1 MSLQPP
7 ISKWVFGANIV
18 TVSSLSIRHRNPA
31 IWVAKLIVS
40 TSSQPLAQVSVVD
53 GDEGDCNVVDF
64 CRLATMT
71 DASISPKTV
80 YQDEAWRRTII
91 DTGPNGG
98 QKAINIVAT
107 LRLLATQQSYP
118 ALATDPTYSEIP
130 VLDELQVRDRV

>member
-18 TVSSLSIRHRNPA
+18 TVSSPSIRDHTSV

-40 TSSQPLAQVSVVD
+40 PSLQPLAQVTVVD

-71 DASISPKTV
+71 DASTPPKIV

-91 DTGPNGG
+91 DTGPAGG

-107 LRLLATQQSYP
+107 LELLATQQSYP
-118 ALATDPTYSEIP
+118 ALATDQTWSEIP
-130 VLDELQVRDRV
+130 VLDELQVRDRP

>member
-1 MSLQPP
+1 M
-7 ISKWVFGANIV
+7 
-18 TVSSLSIRHRNPA
+18 
-31 IWVAKLIVS
+31 
-40 TSSQPLAQVSVVD
+40 D

-71 DASISPKTV
+71 DASTSPMTV

-91 DTGPNGG
+91 DTGPTGG

-118 ALATDPTYSEIP
+118 ALATDPTSSVIP